1 VQTSVV
7 AVVNVSGS
15 CGSLLA
21 YDPGSPIGPGAQSR
35 SMAVSVSVSVSGSG
49 SYTIASPS
57 GESWYDGKHTVRLVG
72 ASTGET
78 LDQAVL
84 TVD

>member
-1 VQTSVV
+1 MQTSVV

-35 SMAVSVSVSVSGSG
+35 SMAVSGSG